1 MGSILCAG
9 GWAGLHKVDFRKCW
23 EGLTYC
29 MQSQPKGSWGTDK
42 LETLVLTTQN
52 LELERER
59 KNTQKHPKGIHNK
72 QQLQGTRCVS
82 RTHVNR
88 KTLWLQGAESLSE
101 SRNAGQVSKSIRERG
116 GRSRQRRWL
125 GHRFRGKKTS
135 TQRRVLHSKP
145 RRVGEGGNT
154 SQQWEMHLQA

>member
-1 MGSILCAG
+1 MLG
-9 GWAGLHKVDFRKCW
+9 GAYLLYAKSAQGQLGYRQVRDIGPH
-23 EGLTYC
+23 
-29 MQSQPKGSWGTDK
+29 
-42 LETLVLTTQN
+42 

-101 SRNAGQVSKSIRERG
+101 SQNAGQVSKSIRERG
-116 GRSRQRRWL
+116 GRSRQRRWR